1 MAQEPD
7 LPQLFSDDE
16 FDQAQKAREKLHRAE
31 NDRWDNAGARPPPK
45 PTDGLP
51 ECTIEQRFPRIAK
64 KLTVIWPSEACAT
77 LIKDLIVNV
86 DRDTRQGFPV
96 EVIEDLL
103 MLAEIN
109 EMLLRK
115 GSPSAP
121 VPPRT
126 LGPIRRSL

>member
-16 FDQAQKAREKLHRAE
+16 FDQAQKERDKLGRAE
-31 NDRWDNAGARPPPK
+31 NDRWDNAGVRPAHK

-51 ECTIEQRFPRIAK
+51 ECTIEQRFPRIAQ
-64 KLTVIWPSEACAT
+64 KLTMIWPSEACASY
-77 LIKDLIVNV
+77 IKDLIVNI

-96 EVIEDLL
+96 EVIEDFL

-115 GSPSAP
+115 AIPGAP
-121 VPPRT
+121 VPPKSS
-126 LGPIRRSL
+126 GPIRPSR